1 LAAALGA
8 VFLAT
13 VVFFDLGV
21 AVFFLTAG
29 DCFFSSAIWQL
40 ICISDNDLSRE
51 WLVYWGIKLM
61 DDKINVF
68 NVLS

>member
-1 LAAALGA
+1 
-8 VFLAT
+8 
-13 VVFFDLGV
+13 LGV

-51 WLVYWGIKLM
+51 WLVYWGIKFM